1 MSASNHLNPKQLKLF
16 MTAGEL
22 MDHPAGDDFDA
33 WRPLSANDDLY
44 EQKVSESRFG
54 PSDSTHG
61 NIAGYEEPTLEQSIK
76 EHGVQTPIELD
87 FVSADDDTP
96 VISDGHH
103 RIAIAN
109 HINPNMYI
117 PINYSDHG
125 DSWFNLGID
134 PRKQKQS

>member
-1 MSASNHLNPKQLKLF
+1 

-22 MDHPAGDDFDA
+22 MNHPAGDDDM
-33 WRPLSANDDLY
+33 WGPLSDNTDLY
-44 EQKVSESRFG
+44 EEKVSESRFG
-54 PSDSTHG
+54 PSEGTHG
-61 NIAGYEEPTLEQSIK
+61 NIAGKNEDTLEQSIK
-76 EHGVQTPIELD
+76 NKGVQTPIELD
-87 FVSADDDTP
+87 FVSPDDDTP
-96 VISDGHH
+96 IISDGHH